1 MDARYIMDY
10 TAFELMTEDIRHT
23 TVEKHAEEWQ
33 LTAEQVETLKE
44 RLLEEENRVYKYWL
58 SNLPHFAVFE
68 PDDEEDDEELHL
80 FYDWDASDDN
90 RLGADALTTIARD
103 LIESVGHAD
112 RMLT

>member
-10 TAFELMTEDIRHT
+10 TAFELMNEDIRHT

-33 LTAEQVETLKE
+33 LTAEQVETLKK

-58 SNLPHFAVFE
+58 SNLPHFACFE

-80 FYDWDASDDN
+80 FIYG
-90 RLGADALTTIARD
+90 RVLQALREWAGVD
-103 LIESVGHAD
+103 EA
-112 RMLT
+112 